1 MNTGMILHTFL
12 GLLLLLIPAG
22 ALYVLERKM
31 LQPFAV
37 AVARMMVQVL
47 VLCLMVWV
55 LIKVDSLWLLLVWLL
70 AMSGFSAVLVL
81 KRCNLDVRK
90 LLIAVASGLYVGVFL
105 VGLWLLGL
113 VLPVSVFDVRWFVP
127 VMALLTGHATVMM
140 IRGLNTYVSALR
152 TDEQQYEFLRGNG
165 QSHLKAL
172 LPFLRRSLLAV
183 ISPTMTNLS
192 VLGLTSMPLLLCGIF
207 LGGMSPINAFVL
219 MLHMTVG
226 CVAASVLSLG
236 ITLFLAD
243 RSLFDK
249 FGKLQ

>member
-1 MNTGMILHTFL
+1 MILHTFL

-105 VGLWLLGL
+105 IGLWLLGL

-183 ISPTMTNLS
+183 ISPTMANLS

>member
-1 MNTGMILHTFL
+1 MILHTFL

-31 LQPFAV
+31 LQPFAL

-113 VLPVSVFDVRWFVP
+113 VLPVRVFDVRWFVP

>member
-1 MNTGMILHTFL
+1 MNTEMILHTFL

>member
-1 MNTGMILHTFL
+1 MILHTFL

>member
-1 MNTGMILHTFL
+1 MNTGMILHTIL

>member
-1 MNTGMILHTFL
+1 MILHTFL

-55 LIKVDSLWLLLVWLL
+55 LIKVDSLWLLLIWLL

>member
-1 MNTGMILHTFL
+1 MNTGMILHTIL

-55 LIKVDSLWLLLVWLL
+55 LIKVDSLWLLLIWLL

-113 VLPVSVFDVRWFVP
+113 VLPVRVFDVRWFVP

-165 QSHLKAL
+165 QSYLKAL

>member
-1 MNTGMILHTFL
+1 MNTGMILHTIL

-55 LIKVDSLWLLLVWLL
+55 LIKVDSLWLLLIWLL

-113 VLPVSVFDVRWFVP
+113 VLPVRVFDVRWFVP

>member
-55 LIKVDSLWLLLVWLL
+55 LIKVDSLWLLLIWLL

-219 MLHMTVG
+219 MIHMTVG

>member
-1 MNTGMILHTFL
+1 MILHTFL

-113 VLPVSVFDVRWFVP
+113 VLPVRVFDVRWFVP

>member
-55 LIKVDSLWLLLVWLL
+55 LIKVDSLWLLLIWLL

-90 LLIAVASGLYVGVFL
+90 LLIAVASGLYVGAFL

-113 VLPVSVFDVRWFVP
+113 VLPVRVFDVRWFVP

>member
-1 MNTGMILHTFL
+1 MILHTFL

-55 LIKVDSLWLLLVWLL
+55 LIKVDSLWLLLIWLL

-219 MLHMTVG
+219 MIHMTVG

>member
-1 MNTGMILHTFL
+1 MILHTFL

-55 LIKVDSLWLLLVWLL
+55 LIKVDSLWLLLIWLL

-90 LLIAVASGLYVGVFL
+90 LLIAVASGLYVGAFL

-113 VLPVSVFDVRWFVP
+113 VLPVRVFDVRWFVP